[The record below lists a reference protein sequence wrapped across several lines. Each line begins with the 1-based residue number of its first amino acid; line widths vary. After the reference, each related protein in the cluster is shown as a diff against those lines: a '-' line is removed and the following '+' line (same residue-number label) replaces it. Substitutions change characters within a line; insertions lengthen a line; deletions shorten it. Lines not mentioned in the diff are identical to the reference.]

1 MWAGGCKVRNGSSG
15 GDGGR
20 GEGVGKSDTANVSEN
35 LAPCNHIWMQLQKFR
50 RDLMSN
56 LGSCVGRLLLQS
68 AYKCKIAKMSPD
80 TSPYVLVKPTSV

>member
-50 RDLMSN
+50 RDLMSH
-56 LGSCVGRLLLQS
+56 LGSCVGCLLLQS
-68 AYKCKIAKMSPD
+68 APISARLPKCHLIR
-80 TSPYVLVKPTSV
+80 VLMFL